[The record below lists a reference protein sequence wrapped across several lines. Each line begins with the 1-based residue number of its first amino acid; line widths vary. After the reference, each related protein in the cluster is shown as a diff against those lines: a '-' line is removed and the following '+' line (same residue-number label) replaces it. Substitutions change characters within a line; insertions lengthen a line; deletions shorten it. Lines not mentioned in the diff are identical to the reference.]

1 MSRNE
6 TAAVLLGVCLGLA
19 ACDKTPTGDLV
30 GPEPATPS
38 ASEGITQAAAGPYY
52 VATRL
57 STRPGTAYGINK
69 LGEVVGA
76 YVRVNTSEPHAFLWD
91 GGVFR
96 DIGTLGGSR
105 AEAFAINNA
114 GQVVGGSYLSGD
126 VESHAFLWQ
135 NGVIR
140 DLGTLG
146 GATSSATGINSLG
159 QVVGSSTQAPG
170 STHRAFL
177 WQGGTMREL
186 AGLEDPSSSA
196 VGIDNNS
203 RVAGNRGG
211 PESGTDNRGF
221 WWKAGAVSPLGTLG
235 GSTSFANAISEEGKV
250 VGWSTKS
257 AGNTHGFVWRSG
269 VMTDLRTLGGSYS
282 AAFGINGLGQIVG
295 ESQPSSGAPLHAFF
309 WQNGVMSDLG
319 KGSAR
324 GINGNGWIVGAQPDL
339 AKCLSSPVPT
349 LWRPTDTPP
358 PGPPPGV
365 VRVGSIFFASVRNG
379 TSNPAV
385 DTVAVGGTVT
395 WDWCGGTHSVQSL
408 GSPSFTSSVHM
419 SGSTSEYKFTF
430 TRAGTYQYNCAVHP
444 RYMNGRIVVR

>member
-6 TAAVLLGVCLGLA
+6 TAAVLLAVCLGLT
-19 ACDKTPTGDLV
+19 ACDKTPTGDIV
-30 GPEPATPS
+30 GPEPTTPN
-38 ASEGITQAAAGPYY
+38 AAEGLTQAAAGPYY

-57 STRPGTAYGINK
+57 STRPGTAYAINK
-69 LGEVVGA
+69 LGQVVGT

-114 GQVVGGSYLSGD
+114 GQVVGGSSLSGD
-126 VESHAFLWQ
+126 AESHAFLWQ

-146 GATSSATGINSLG
+146 GGYSAALGINGLG
-159 QVVGSSTQAPG
+159 QIVGESYIPSGYPP
-170 STHRAFL
+170 HAFL

-186 AGLEDPSSSA
+186 AGLTDPSSSA
-196 VGIDNNS
+196 AGIDNNS

-221 WWKAGAVSPLGTLG
+221 WWKAGAVSSLGTLG

-282 AAFGINGLGQIVG
+282 AAFGINGMGQIVG
-295 ESQPSSGAPLHAFF
+295 ESQPSPGGRLHAFL
-309 WQNGVMSDLG
+309 WQDGVMLDIG
-319 KGSAR
+319 EGSAR
-324 GINGNGWIVGAQPDL
+324 GINGSGWIVGAQADL

-349 LWRPTDTPP
+349 LWRPTATPP
-358 PGPPPGV
+358 PGAPPGI
-365 VRVGSIFFASVRNG
+365 VRVGSIFFASGRNG

-385 DTVAVGGTVT
+385 DTVAVGRTVT
-395 WDWCGGTHSVQSL
+395 WDWCGGSHSVQSL
-408 GSPSFTSSVHM
+408 GSPSFTSSVVM
-419 SGSTSEYKFTF
+419 SHSQSEYKFTF
-430 TRAGTYQYNCAVHP
+430 TRAGTYQYNCVRHAG
-444 RYMNGRIVVR
+444 MTGRIVVR